1 MKEQTKMDFNVD
13 ICCEK
18 GNETLFYSI
27 EDLFF
32 KFVWL
37 FEGKSVNSIRQYF
50 ILRYELAS
58 TFKQHILSGNKNYL
72 YKLSTGV
79 EIEFIGLDKETTD
92 IILYVS
98 DSLTEFNININEQ
111 IKQYL
116 FSDLQVLQ
124 DISEV
129 KNTKAKEKLS
139 NKLAK
144 QNPDNYDFNKILTDK
159 DLEIM
164 LFEKQISPKKP
175 KRSLTKI
182 YEIMSTDEIKNP
194 KWLKR
199 MLFENF
205 EYIYTNDQCNC
216 GSDGCFFDIL
226 KKNQV
231 HFFNDNYY
239 DENGEIDEEKVGRD
253 FDTLWENLSFRKRAA
268 LLYLFDEFENSTLL
282 NLAFVRPNFDLK
294 NYQFLMCYPLQ
305 PDSKEEKMI
314 RVTSSLANY
323 FVYIDTA
330 G

>member
-13 ICCEK
+13 ICSEK
-18 GNETLFYSI
+18 GNETLFHSI

-32 KFVWL
+32 KFVWH
-37 FEGKSVNSIRQYF
+37 FEGNSFNSIKQYF

-58 TFKQHILSGNKNYL
+58 TFKQHILSDNENYL

-79 EIEFIGLDKETTD
+79 EIEFRGFDKETTD

-98 DSLTEFNININEQ
+98 DSLTEFNISINEQ
-111 IKQYL
+111 IKQCL
-116 FSDLQVLQ
+116 LSDLQVLQ

-164 LFEKQISPKKP
+164 LFEKKISPKKP

-182 YEIMSTDEIKNP
+182 YETMSTEEIKNP

-231 HFFNDNYY
+231 YFFKDNYF
-239 DENGEIDEEKVGRD
+239 DEKGEIDEEKVGRD
-253 FDTLWENLSFRKRAA
+253 FDTLWENLSFRKRAT

-323 FVYIDTA
+323 FVYVDTA
-330 G
+330 S